1 MVALVKS
8 NSVVATQKSQHARF
22 LAMLPQIRRQ
32 ALIAFR
38 NQRFEV
44 REELIQEVIANSYRA
59 WVLLVRRGKES
70 VVYPTPLAQYAIRQV
85 RGGRRVGG
93 RLNLQ
98 DILSPQARRHYG
110 ITIERIDRRDP
121 QDGVWNEHARRRP
134 KSRPGRN
141 GGGASGFDRLAAHA
155 VEAKS
160 PDCEGVVVGGDD
172 QCRGQAIRVE
182 RGQGQPVTRLAA
194 RALGA
199 VSGRQAVGR
208 MRVLNEPNVMPSTHN
223 PACAGL
229 RCRLGSFAF

>member
-8 NSVVATQKSQHARF
+8 NSVVDTQKSQHARF

-70 VVYPTPLAQYAIRQV
+70 VVYPTPLAQFAIRQV

-121 QDGVWNEHARRRP
+121 QDGVWNEQLVEDRRAGP
-134 KSRPGRN
+134 
-141 GGGASGFDRLAAHA
+141 AETA
-155 VEAKS
+155 
-160 PDCEGVVVGGDD
+160 
-172 QCRGQAIRVE
+172 
-182 RGQGQPVTRLAA
+182 AA
-194 RALGA
+194 RLDLTAWLRTLSKRNRQIAKALSLGETTNA
-199 VSGRQAVGR
+199 VAQQFGLSAGRVSQLRDWLREHWEQFQGERQLVGE
-208 MRVLNEPNVMPSTHN
+208 V
-223 PACAGL
+223 A
-229 RCRLGSFAF
+229 